1 MAKGNPSPSHKFEK
15 GNTIA
20 RDSGN
25 MKRKRLRKSPLRKTL
40 TKLQELE
47 PYALK
52 LIEKSVKEE
61 TVDKE
66 ALNTSRWIVTN
77 LMSLTK
83 AAIGEEAVINDI
95 LLKLDAAET
104 EENEEKEEQER
115 TPSGAVFSLFVNE
128 AAKKDKE

>member
-1 MAKGNPSPSHKFEK
+1 MANKSPSHKFPEK
-15 GNTIA
+15 NTIA
-20 RDSGN
+20 KDSGN

-40 TKLQELE
+40 AKLQELE
-47 PYALK
+47 PHALK

-61 TVDKE
+61 TVDRE

-104 EENEEKEEQER
+104 EENEEKEEQDR
-115 TPSGAVFSLFVNE
+115 APTGAVFSLFVND
-128 AAKKDKE
+128 AKSKDKE

>member
-1 MAKGNPSPSHKFEK
+1 MPSGNKNPSHKFEK

-20 RDSGN
+20 KDSGN

-47 PYALK
+47 PHALK

-61 TVDKE
+61 NVDAN
-66 ALNTSRWIVTN
+66 ALNTSKWIVTN
-77 LMSLTK
+77 LMALTK
-83 AAIGEEAVINDI
+83 SAIAEEAVINDI
-95 LLKLDAAET
+95 RLKLDEAE
-104 EENEEKEEQER
+104 EAEKEEQEKA
-115 TPSGAVFSLFVNE
+115 PSCAVFSLFVNE